1 MSLAFRFGAIAIAHE
16 SLLNIIPRL
25 PAISIRIGETVSE
38 APASEID
45 PRLEELAE
53 HLHNNDG
60 EPPFMID
67 NGILRA
73 VPKKKMSYRRHR
85 TKLYAPGNKQVQ
97 PLHNIVRCSAC
108 GRVKRS
114 HFMCMYCFAEIRTF
128 LKGLKREN
136 GIIKDAVDPQAD
148 IDPTD
153 ARILYPGKN
162 ISAHEHQLKKKDYV
176 PKREEPLMFDKEKLM
191 REKKKWYN

>member
-1 MSLAFRFGAIAIAHE
+1 MSLVFRFGAMAAAHE
-16 SLLNIIPRL
+16 SLINLLPRL
-25 PAISIRIGETVSE
+25 PSIRITIGETS
-38 APASEID
+38 PSTTPEID
-45 PRLEELAE
+45 PRLEELGE

-128 LKGLKREN
+128 LKGLKRKN
-136 GIIKDAVDPQAD
+136 GLIEDPVNPQTD
-148 IDPTD
+148 LDPTD
-153 ARILYPGKN
+153 DRILYPGKVIN
-162 ISAHEHQLKKKDYV
+162 AHDLQLKKKDYI
-176 PKREEPLMFDKEKLM
+176 PKREEPLMFS
-191 REKKKWYN
+191 RENLLHKKKKW